1 MLRQPLKIGVPRTTR
16 VIALA
21 LAVAALVGAG
31 VANYGSGGGYVVRP
45 GDSLWAIATSHG
57 ITVDELAAA
66 NHLSP
71 NGILLIGTSLTIPGR
86 SNPVKA
92 TYTSTPNVSSFCS
105 SLQVSGGGWG
115 VLPALLAESP
125 GRLAIRPLFDHW
137 AAHYG
142 VSASLLEALAW
153 QESGWQQGT
162 VSSTGAVGVGQIMP
176 STASFVSTVIVGE
189 RLNPQS
195 VSDNIRISAAFMSY
209 LLSIEGGS
217 TCRTLAA
224 YYEGPLNLAT
234 RGVFTDTALYV
245 ADVEALIPR
254 FQ

>member
-1 MLRQPLKIGVPRTTR
+1 MLRQPRTIR
-16 VIALA
+16 LVALA
-21 LAVAALVGAG
+21 LVAATLVAAG
-31 VANYGSGGGYVVRP
+31 VADYGSGGGYVVRS
-45 GDSLWAIATSHG
+45 GDSLWAIATAHG

-66 NHLSP
+66 NHLDP
-71 NGILLIGTSLTIPGR
+71 DGILPVGISLTIPGR
-86 SNPVKA
+86 STAVKA
-92 TYTSTPNVSSFCS
+92 TYAPTSNVGSFCA
-105 SLQVSGGGWG
+105 SLDVSGGEWG
-115 VLPALLAESP
+115 VLPAVLAASP
-125 GRLAIRPLFDHW
+125 ARLALRPLFDHW
-137 AAHYG
+137 AEHYG
-142 VSASLLEALAW
+142 VPASVLEAVAW

-176 STASFVSTVIVGE
+176 STDSFVSSVIAGV
-189 RLNPQS
+189 RLDPAS
-195 VSDNIRISAAFMSY
+195 VSDNIRISAAFLSY
-209 LLSIEGGS
+209 LYATEGQS